1 MRHEDTDEKKR
12 HTFFKN
18 SKQMGLIGKE
28 RTDLNLVVRESERKR
43 R

>member
-1 MRHEDTDEKKR
+1 MKR
-12 HTFFKN
+12 KDKYFFFWN
-18 SKQMGLIGKE
+18 SKQMGLIEKE